1 MFISIWKSCPEMDRI
16 MNLEDAKE
24 LIKDSEVIQ
33 KFIEYTSQNLSRIIS
48 AKLYNAIK
56 TNADKSHEFEFHIS
70 SVESYAKN
78 YEEENNCILRLTE
91 DILERIAPRIV
102 ELFKE
107 NDFCTRGYLVPKD
120 RECARIEI
128 KGWAEE

>member
-1 MFISIWKSCPEMDRI
+1 MFISIWKGCPEMDRI

-48 AKLYNAIK
+48 AKLYNTIK

-70 SVESYAKN
+70 SVKCYAED
-78 YEEENNCILRLTE
+78 YEEENDCVLRLT
-91 DILERIAPRIV
+91 DNVLERIALRIV

-107 NDFCTRGYLVPKD
+107 GGFCALGYIVPDD
-120 RECARIEI
+120 RECVKIEI
-128 KGWAEE
+128 CGWE

>member
-1 MFISIWKSCPEMDRI
+1 MFISIWKGCPEMDRI

-56 TNADKSHEFEFHIS
+56 TTADKSHKFEFHAS

-91 DILERIAPRIV
+91 DISERIALRIV

-107 NDFCTRGYLVPKD
+107 SGFCALGYIAPND
-120 RECARIEI
+120 RECVRIEI
-128 KGWAEE
+128 SGWE

>member
-1 MFISIWKSCPEMDRI
+1 MDRI

-56 TNADKSHEFEFHIS
+56 TTADKSHEFEFHAS

-91 DILERIAPRIV
+91 NISERITLRIV

-107 NDFCTRGYLVPKD
+107 GGFCALGYIAPNDC
-120 RECARIEI
+120 ECIRIEI
-128 KGWAEE
+128 SGWE